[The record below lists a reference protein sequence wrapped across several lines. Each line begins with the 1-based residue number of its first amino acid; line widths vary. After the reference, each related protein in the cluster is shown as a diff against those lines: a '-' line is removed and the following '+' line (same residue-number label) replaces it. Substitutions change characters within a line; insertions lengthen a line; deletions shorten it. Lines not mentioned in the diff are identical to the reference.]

1 MYLRQGLEGQIVGK
15 RVLSWERDGDLCTLV
30 FFTVMFMTPEAQ
42 EDLINQIN
50 K

>member
-1 MYLRQGLEGQIVGK
+1 MENPRCEVGK
-15 RVLSWERDGDLCTLV
+15 EMEIYAHWY

>member
-1 MYLRQGLEGQIVGK
+1 MIDMENPCCEVGK
-15 RVLSWERDGDLCTLV
+15 EMEIYAHWYFL
-30 FFTVMFMTPEAQ
+30 VMFMTPEAQ